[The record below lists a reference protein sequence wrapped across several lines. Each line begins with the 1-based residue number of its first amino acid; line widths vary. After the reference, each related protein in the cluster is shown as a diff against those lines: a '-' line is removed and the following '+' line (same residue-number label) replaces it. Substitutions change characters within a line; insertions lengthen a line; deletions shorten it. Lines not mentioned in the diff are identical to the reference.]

1 MKEDIIN
8 HVSKLNLIEKTQK
21 VFFDIMSNSYDRE
34 RIKIWNTD
42 LFVNRQHGVQY
53 FEVRFDF
60 CIDTKRHGMIVCKYS
75 MEGEIISVDLEI
87 I

>member
-21 VFFDIMSNSYDRE
+21 VFLDIMSTSYDRE

-42 LFVNRQHGVQY
+42 LFVNRQHGIQY
-53 FEVRFDF
+53 LEVRIDFDV
-60 CIDTKRHGMIVCKYS
+60 DTKGHGMIGCKYS
-75 MEGEIISVDLEI
+75 MEGEIISVDLEMI
-87 I
+87 